1 MAHPALA
8 QIYEA
13 FEAGLDFM
21 MADMPGAWII
31 REENLRAVSA
41 PLPWPA
47 FNGLSITGPV
57 EHARVAELVHRVE
70 AAGHGCSITTR
81 PGNEAFAA
89 SAIEAFGL
97 TPDPR
102 PDPLMV
108 LPLKRT
114 SVSAPPSDF
123 VIQRVEVTELE
134 LLIDLAVDGF
144 EMPRWMAELTNT
156 PSMLASPTVATYV
169 GKVGGV
175 PVAMGVGSR
184 YDDVVGLFS
193 ICTLPEYR
201 GRGYGA
207 AITERIAADA
217 FAHGCS
223 LAYLQASP
231 MGQPVYERLG
241 YTTVETWTTYQKQ

>member
-175 PVAMGVGSR
+175 PVGTTMSSDCSAYAPSPSTEAEGTEPPSPNGSR
-184 YDDVVGLFS
+184 QTPSHTVVPSPISKRALWAS
-193 ICTLPEYR
+193 PSTNASVTPLLKR
-201 GRGYGA
+201 GRPTRSSKVRA
-207 AITERIAADA
+207 
-217 FAHGCS
+217 
-223 LAYLQASP
+223 L
-231 MGQPVYERLG
+231 
-241 YTTVETWTTYQKQ
+241 